1 MGDIDNTVSLSIQAG
16 SVSVPRAGF
25 GTGLILSYTATWA
38 ERVRTYKKFSDVS
51 ADFAVT
57 TSPEYLS
64 AQAYFSQSPRP
75 KQLKIGRCALP
86 PTQVYVLTPTAA
98 NTTDYVLV
106 VSGEAVTT
114 TTITVTSD
122 ASATVAEICGLLETA
137 INGVTGFSAVATAV
151 DGTTEVTITADA
163 TGNWFSL
170 APKNPTLLKVEQTHV
185 DPGVATD
192 LAAIQVEDPDWYGLL
207 TNYNSSAM
215 VLAADAWIQ
224 TNKKIYQFDVNE
236 SEAVTTA
243 VTNGDT
249 GDAIKTLVRART
261 QASYHWNPAEFFSA
275 AWMGRLFALDVNAD
289 PAYKILTGITVQ
301 ALTSSQR
308 VNLLARN
315 MSFVETVAT
324 KNVPFDGKT
333 GDGDYLNVQRG
344 LDWLDDDMKKEVFE
358 NLIAPDVFPFTDAG
372 GQSLGSAM
380 QASLDRGVRNGV
392 LAADP
397 APTVFVPLVADIL
410 AADKDAR
417 TFTGLEFTAT
427 KLGAVHK
434 ANIVGTVL

>member
-1 MGDIDNTVSLSIQAG
+1 MGDIDNTVSLSIQSG

-25 GTGLILSYTATWA
+25 GTGMLLSYSAAWT
-38 ERVRTYKKFSDVS
+38 ERVRTYKKLSSVA

-57 TSPEYLS
+57 TSPEYLA
-64 AQAYFSQSPRP
+64 AQAYFSQNPRP

-86 PTQVYVLTPTAA
+86 PTQVYVLTPVAA
-98 NTTDYVLV
+98 DTTDYVLV
-106 VSGEAVTT
+106 VSGEGVTT
-114 TTITVTSD
+114 TTVTVTSD
-122 ASATVAEICGLLETA
+122 ASATVAEICALLETA
-137 INGVTGFSAVATAV
+137 INGVTGMNATAV
-151 DGTTEVTITADA
+151 DGTTEVTITADTA
-163 TGNWFSL
+163 GNWFSL
-170 APKNPTLLKVEQTHV
+170 APKNPALLAVSQTHV

-192 LAAIQVEDPDWYGLL
+192 LAAIQTEDAEWYGLL
-207 TNYNSSAM
+207 TNYNSKPM

-224 TNKKIYQFDVNE
+224 SNKKIYQVATNE
-236 SEAVTTA
+236 SLAVTGA
-243 VTNGDT
+243 VGSADT

-261 QASYHWNPAEFFSA
+261 QASYHWNPAEFMSA

-289 PAYKILTGITVQ
+289 PAFKILTGVTVQ
-301 ALTSSQR
+301 ALTDTQR
-308 VNLLARN
+308 ANLIAKN

-372 GQSLGSAM
+372 GQALASAM
-380 QASLDRGVRNGV
+380 EASLDRGIQKGV

-397 APTVFVPLVADIL
+397 APTVVVPLVADIL